1 MAQQAVSIATRHT
14 KPPMFNGTDA
24 AWRVLCDLYPAAETP
39 EIILAVIEYCAVRK
53 LDPFKRPVHIVP
65 MYNSRLRRKVQVVM
79 QGINEVEITA
89 SRTGQWAGLDAP
101 VWGPVIERTFRGS
114 FENDDGSTQN
124 TEVTMRFPSWCMLTV
139 WRQPKGGEKRGFTE
153 QLFWEECYA
162 RVGFR
167 SEVPN
172 QRWQQNPRQMLHKC
186 TKAAVLRAAF
196 PEEGFDYVAEE
207 MEGRE
212 TEGGITIDGAA
223 QQVDRR
229 DRPDSDTDRR
239 AAATYQTAS
248 DTAGLGRLET
258 EANGTKWLALFLD
271 LVRKAQD
278 LGRLHDIASHR
289 RVREQ
294 LQNAPT
300 LIRAQIND
308 ALREAHERLAPT
320 GDDDAEGMT
329 DDPLAE
335 RLAEVAEMDLITIAG
350 LASNAQ
356 WRAKVRDMFPPD
368 EDRLNEAIAARKAV
382 LERTP
387 Q

>member
-1 MAQQAVSIATRHT
+1 
-14 KPPMFNGTDA
+14 
-24 AWRVLCDLYPAAETP
+24 
-39 EIILAVIEYCAVRK
+39 
-53 LDPFKRPVHIVP
+53 
-65 MYNSRLRRKVQVVM
+65 
-79 QGINEVEITA
+79 
-89 SRTGQWAGLDAP
+89 
-101 VWGPVIERTFRGS
+101 
-114 FENDDGSTQN
+114 
-124 TEVTMRFPSWCMLTV
+124 
-139 WRQPKGGEKRGFTE
+139 
-153 QLFWEECYA
+153 
-162 RVGFR
+162 
-167 SEVPN
+167 
-172 QRWQQNPRQMLHKC
+172 
-186 TKAAVLRAAF
+186 VLRAAF